1 MTIKLINRGETG
13 ELILTGRLDSTTADD
28 AGEVF
33 QKTAERFERIVLNF
47 SELQYISSAGLR
59 QLKLLYMTMQRKDG
73 TLVLRNAN
81 EMVTEVLEMSGFITM
96 FKVE

>member
-1 MTIKLINRGETG
+1 MTIKLIKRGETG
-13 ELILTGRLDSTTADD
+13 ELILSGRLDSTTADD
-28 AGEVF
+28 TGEVF
-33 QKTAERFERIVLNF
+33 QKTAERFDNIILNF

-59 QLKLLYMTMQRKDG
+59 QLKLLYITMQKKNG